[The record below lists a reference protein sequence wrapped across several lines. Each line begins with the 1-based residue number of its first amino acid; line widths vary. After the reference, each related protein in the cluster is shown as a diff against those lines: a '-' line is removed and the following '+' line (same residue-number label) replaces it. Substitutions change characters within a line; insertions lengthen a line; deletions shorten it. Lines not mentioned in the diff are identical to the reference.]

1 MRRPLSKGNS
11 ASSIFLLTFL
21 ENRRMERKK
30 AKTMQNTLR
39 HHVRTRSTGFGF
51 WFGYYYARESGGLC

>member
-1 MRRPLSKGNS
+1 
-11 ASSIFLLTFL
+11 
-21 ENRRMERKK
+21 MERKK